1 LPRHQAVK
9 ALCIVFSVDI
19 KQGRLIHDRTML
31 ELRRVALTGQEHFR
45 APNVAKLRDKRERGL
60 LKWKPYLSE
69 AHFAKFAFLLRGLA
83 PAIVGDLIDR
93 EIRSLNGDGTPERK
107 RQIVRKNLL
116 AVLDGFPEAQPLFTP
131 KVECGKSTRLV

>member
-1 LPRHQAVK
+1 MEAVP
-9 ALCIVFSVDI
+9 I
-19 KQGRLIHDRTML
+19 GR
-31 ELRRVALTGQEHFR
+31 QFR
-45 APNVAKLRDKRERGL
+45 ETHSSHAR
-60 LKWKPYLSE
+60 S
-69 AHFAKFAFLLRGLA
+69 A
-83 PAIVGDLIDR
+83 PAIIDDLINR